1 MSLRFRAWAAAG
13 EGGVSV
19 KASGGLLLGA
29 LRGEHR
35 VGSTCGEHRLA
46 GGPVQGSASPGS
58 PAEGCGA
65 SRDPGFLPL
74 LPALLS
80 KTLAV

>member
-19 KASGGLLLGA
+19 KASGGLLVGA
-29 LRGEHR
+29 PR
-35 VGSTCGEHRLA
+35 GEHRLA

-74 LPALLS
+74 FPALLS

>member
-19 KASGGLLLGA
+19 KASGGLLVGA

-35 VGSTCGEHRLA
+35 VGAHRLA

-74 LPALLS
+74 FPALLS